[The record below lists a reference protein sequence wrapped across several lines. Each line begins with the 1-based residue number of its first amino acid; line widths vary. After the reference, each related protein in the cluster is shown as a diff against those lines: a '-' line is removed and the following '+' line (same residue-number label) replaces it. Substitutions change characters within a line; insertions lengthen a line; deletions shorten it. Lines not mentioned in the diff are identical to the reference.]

1 LIIFAD
7 VNFSNAKFILNIAA
21 VSEPD
26 NNIFERLIL
35 NEVNKD
41 YKEEDEQLGFKTNS
55 SFSHAIFVVIQMIN
69 ICKQRNKHVMYVHLI
84 KLLDQN
90 FG

>member
-1 LIIFAD
+1 M
-7 VNFSNAKFILNIAA
+7 NFSNAKFILNIAA

-41 YKEEDEQLGFKTNS
+41 YKEEDEQLGFKSNS
-55 SFSHAIFVVIQMIN
+55 SCSHAIFVVIQMIN
-69 ICKQRNKHVMYVHLI
+69 ICKQRNKACYVCA
-84 KLLDQN
+84 LDASKA
-90 FG
+90 FDKVVRSRL